1 MKPVYFKNWITGWSW
16 GVRIALFLMLLS
28 GLAHLGMF
36 VMTQNYLVGYLGAQ
50 PEDISFAIMSTYAGI
65 ITVLPVQFRF
75 FKYFE
80 TKGYLLISIM
90 LAIFL
95 DGLCLYCQDINLFL
109 VIRFFQGL
117 LAANVIVFSLMLI
130 FSQLPPQKVQII
142 GPAVFYGTMLSNIVL
157 IGLVGGFVVESADW
171 KVTYYYLILFELLT
185 MVMVLMMLRKS
196 SGHKPYP
203 LYQID
208 WQGMILFGCG
218 ALAVAYTTIYGSK
231 YYWFSDARICF
242 SAFAAVVGVS
252 LFLYRQHMVKRPVI
266 HLGVFK
272 SVNFVVA
279 LCLLAIYYGS
289 KDSVNLGYN
298 YAGGVLKW
306 STLQVIELGL
316 CNMSAMVGML
326 VFSIQMLLAKKS
338 TIRVLLVAG
347 FGLLSTFNG
356 WMSILLTPDLS
367 FTDLLLPVFVQGMAS
382 GLLFVP
388 IMMSVLSS
396 APAGSGMSGLILA
409 ACTRFTATLH
419 SFAGFYNMQ
428 LYFNQYYKEGFLTY
442 LSLENQNTIT
452 WLDSYRSGY
461 ISKGFSA
468 DQASSLA
475 SGAIWQSLTQQS
487 QLLTNRAV
495 FMIFGV
501 LLAAVAVLIL
511 VIPAIKKTFV
521 DWKRLGVV
529 CPGQREVGSGSAV

>member
-1 MKPVYFKNWITGWSW
+1 MKAVYFKDWITGWSW

-65 ITVLPVQFRF
+65 VTVLPVQFRF
-75 FKYFE
+75 FRYFE
-80 TKGYLLISIM
+80 TRGYLLVSIM
-90 LAIFL
+90 LAILL

-109 VIRFFQGL
+109 VIRFFQGT

-130 FSQLPPQKVQII
+130 FSQLPPQKVQKI

-171 KVTYYYLILFELLT
+171 KVTYYYLILFELLI
-185 MVMVLMMLRKS
+185 MVMVLLMLRKS

-208 WQGMILFGCG
+208 WQGVILFGCG
-218 ALAVAYTTIYGSK
+218 ALAMAYTTIYGSK
-231 YYWFSDARICF
+231 YYWFTDKRICL
-242 SAFAAVVGVS
+242 STFAAVVGAS

-272 SVNFVVA
+272 SVKFVVG

-289 KDSVNLGYN
+289 KDSVNLVYN

-316 CNMSAMVGML
+316 CNMLAMVGML
-326 VFSIQMLLAKKS
+326 VFAMQMLLAKKT

-347 FGLLSTFNG
+347 FVLMSTFNG
-356 WMSILLTPDLS
+356 CMSILLTPDLS
-367 FTDLLLPVFVQGMAS
+367 FMDLLLPVFVQGMGS

-388 IMMSVLSS
+388 IMMFVLST

-419 SFAGFYNMQ
+419 SIAGFYNMQ
-428 LYFNQYYKEGFLTY
+428 LYFNQYYKVGFLPY
-442 LSLENQNTIT
+442 LTLENQNTIT
-452 WLDSYRSGY
+452 TLNNYRSGF

-495 FMIFGV
+495 FMIFAV
-501 LLAAVAVLIL
+501 VLAAVAVLIL
-511 VIPAIKKTFV
+511 VIPAINKTFV
-521 DWKRLGVV
+521 DWKRLRAV
-529 CPGQREVGSGSAV
+529 CPGQKEVGSGAAV